1 VSRDASHEHLPSV
14 AGNEHGRRPRVG
26 GLDSRL
32 SQVVTAHAF
41 AVTVLNVIHSLRAR
55 GLRRTL
61 LFAVLGTAIP
71 VLGELLAVNVLK
83 VLRHHVRPQVG
94 GVPLAIALG
103 WYNVGYGTFAVME
116 SITPA
121 ADPHKD
127 RRSQALTPAAALA
140 ATTLDLSLDPFGLD
154 LGLWEWSGDGRYA
167 SEIKGP
173 NRKCGIPLLN
183 FAGWIALTS
192 SVTLAYQCLGPGD
205 DAAGSSHSGDDGGP
219 EAGRAAALLLLSY
232 YLPVA
237 AWATR
242 GRRRKYL
249 LYSAPF
255 VAALLAALKGR
266 SSTS

>member
-1 VSRDASHEHLPSV
+1 VSGLDPRLSKAISAHALIV
-14 AGNEHGRRPRVG
+14 AG
-26 GLDSRL
+26 L
-32 SQVVTAHAF
+32 SFT
-41 AVTVLNVIHSLRAR
+41 HSLRVR

-71 VLGELLAVNVLK
+71 VLGELLAVKVLK
-83 VLRHHVRPQVG
+83 ALRHHVRPQVG

-116 SITPA
+116 GIMLA

-127 RRSQALTPAAALA
+127 RKSQALTPAAALA
-140 ATTLDLSLDPFGLD
+140 ATSLDLSLDPFGLD

-173 NRKCGIPLLN
+173 NRKRGVPLLN

-192 SVTLAYQCLGPGD
+192 SVSLAYQCLVPGD
-205 DAAGSSHSGDDGGP
+205 TAAGSSRSGDDGSP

-242 GRRRKYL
+242 GRRRRYL

-255 VAALLAALKGR
+255 VAMLWAALKGR